1 MTELEAIKRLE
12 YIKHVGNG
20 EQEYK
25 HCAEEIA
32 LDMAIKAIEKQISL
46 ERILERLKKE
56 KRDFN
61 YENIDNWNMSRKEK
75 EMYEDGVNK
84 AIEIVKEEG
93 GIE

>member
-1 MTELEAIKRLE
+1 MNEQEAIKELNVYVSDEHKLTLSKECIDLAR
-12 YIKHVGNG
+12 N
-20 EQEYK
+20 
-25 HCAEEIA
+25 A
-32 LDMAIKAIEKQISL
+32 LEKQISL

-93 GIE
+93 SINA